1 MYCLLKHDESYYFGV
16 VIYYEVFLWYCCGVT
31 YYIFEDISLATIVY
45 LGECCFGH
53 TSRPFLFMISNGKI
67 IDEDDDEHIVL
78 ETITI

>member
-1 MYCLLKHDESYYFGV
+1 M
-16 VIYYEVFLWYCCGVT
+16 
-31 YYIFEDISLATIVY
+31 IVY

-53 TSRPFLFMISNGKI
+53 TNRPFLFMISNGKI